1 MYLLANLTYSNPNV
15 TLIRIKTETQKNKLN
30 PKMQKTYARPLKSS

>member
-1 MYLLANLTYSNPNV
+1 MYLLANLTYSSPNV

-30 PKMQKTYARPLKSS
+30 SKMQKTYARPLKSS

>member
-1 MYLLANLTYSNPNV
+1 MYLLVNLTYSSPNV

-30 PKMQKTYARPLKSS
+30 PEMQKIYARPLKSN